1 METELVNQK
10 GVIVMSKMK
19 RFACALL
26 LTALILADGAQLF
39 GSPVGT
45 DQCIQASIFP
55 VKTYWMR
62 KNYNNEG
69 DFIGCSGI
77 GSNCL
82 VITSIFGSAEMSVSS
97 EGVHMQ

>member
-1 METELVNQK
+1 
-10 GVIVMSKMK
+10 MSKMK

-82 VITSIFGSAEMSVSS
+82 VITSIFGNAEMSVSS